1 MRYIFIHS
9 NYLGTNGLNNN
20 FTGFFPI
27 ANFKSANFN
36 ELFSKKEKVVL
47 NYFFFL

>member
-1 MRYIFIHS
+1 MA
-9 NYLGTNGLNNN
+9 NCKDGLNNN

-27 ANFKSANFN
+27 INVELINFN